1 MDDTTLSPELLSAIH
16 TMKVCGVDHLPVV
29 AAYCNAIRLQE
40 TVNDFVDTKMK
51 VKPGAIVQAMVLD
64 TLSGRSPGGK
74 HAKLKWYLTPGKTP
88 VFQSAVAFD
97 AGDFA
102 CCLNVKKNASLL
114 FPRDYNIKPAPFF

>member
-51 VKPGAIVQAMVLD
+51 VKPGAIVQA
-64 TLSGRSPGGK
+64 
-74 HAKLKWYLTPGKTP
+74 
-88 VFQSAVAFD
+88 
-97 AGDFA
+97 
-102 CCLNVKKNASLL
+102 CE
-114 FPRDYNIKPAPFF
+114 